1 MQRMTFFPRSARN
14 FALLLPFLFVTPQA
28 TAQVS
33 AVQPAPPSQSLP
45 TPQSL
50 QTSGETPWIYEGSD
64 VPRDREWLWGKM
76 ENGLRY
82 AVRENGVPPGQ
93 VSIRIRIDAGSLHE
107 MESELGFAH
116 LLEHLSFR
124 ESKYLE
130 QGAAIP
136 TWQRLGAT
144 FGSDTN
150 AETSPTHTVYKLDL
164 PNASPEALEESFK
177 LLSGMMRDPVLS
189 SENLAAEVPIVLAEK
204 RERSGPASRVSE
216 RTRETLFA
224 GQRLATRLPI
234 GTEATL
240 TGATAQA
247 IQAFHTRWYRPENT
261 VISVAG
267 DYDPVRFAALVEK
280 YFADWEGK
288 GPHVPA
294 PGFGDPVAPEGADP
308 ANPVAETVVLVEP
321 DMPRTFS
328 YTYLRPWRPVDDTI
342 IYNEGRLADSLA
354 IAIIQRRLES
364 RARNGGS
371 YLFAAVQQDK
381 VSRSADATFVSFR
394 PLSEDWRTPLEEIRA
409 IIADALATPPT
420 QEEIDREA
428 EQYDAAFVS
437 LVEQRDV
444 MPGSSLADEV
454 VDAVDIRE
462 AVAAPETFLQV
473 FRGMKGKVKPHEIL
487 ERTRRLFSAD
497 VIRATYVAHSDGE
510 AASNDVQLALKSGV
524 VANNSARVAASNISF
539 DDLPP
544 VGQPGTIVSRGNNFG
559 LNNVERVEFANGT
572 TALLSDNKNE
582 PGRVAVRM
590 RFGAGYR
597 AFDQADAA
605 YIGLGESALIGSGQG
620 ELGQEEL
627 DRISNGRV
635 MGFDFSIGESSFI
648 FAAQTRDADLDD
660 QLYLFANKLSDPRW
674 DPNPVNRSKAAQE
687 LSYESYATNPG
698 GVLARDLEYYVS
710 NRDSRFKIADPG
722 DLAAVTPE
730 GFRDVWAPVLAQGN
744 VEVLIFGDFDRE
756 RTVETL
762 RHTLG
767 ALPNRTPIPADV
779 LARVPSFP
787 ETGDIVI
794 RQHRG
799 DANQAAAVMAWPT
812 GGGVARL
819 PESRQLEIL
828 TSLFTNRLVDAMR
841 ERAGA
846 SYSPNV
852 STSWP
857 IDLADGGRIMAVA
870 QLRPE
875 DVPVFFSAADA
886 IAKDLAANPPSADE
900 LERATEPLKQLVR
913 RAMTGNTFWL
923 YQMEGSSRDPRR
935 LLTLRTLMSDYSIT
949 TPERMQALA
958 QKYLAS
964 HEGWRLAVIPEGQE
978 LASGN
983 AARTQQVI
991 GR

>member
-1 MQRMTFFPRSARN
+1 MLALYKLSMTSFPRAARH
-14 FALLLPFLFVTPQA
+14 FALLLPLLLVVPQA
-28 TAQVS
+28 AAQ
-33 AVQPAPPSQSLP
+33 QTTSLP
-45 TPQSL
+45 SPQAL

-64 VPRDREWLWGKM
+64 VPQDREWLWGKM
-76 ENGLRY
+76 DNGLRY

-124 ESKYLE
+124 ESKFLE

-164 PNASPEALEESFK
+164 PNATPEALEESFK
-177 LLSGMMRDPVLS
+177 LLSGMMREPVLS
-189 SENLAAEVPIVLAEK
+189 PENLAAEVPIVLAEK
-204 RERSGPASRVSE
+204 RERAGPASRVAEKS
-216 RTRETLFA
+216 RQVLFA
-224 GQRLATRLPI
+224 GQRLANRLPI
-234 GTEATL
+234 GTEETL
-240 TGATAQA
+240 NAATAPA
-247 IQAFHTRWYRPENT
+247 IQAFHDRWYRPENT

-267 DYDPVRFAALVEK
+267 DYNPIRFAALVEK
-280 YFADWEGK
+280 YFGDWKGK
-288 GPHVPA
+288 GPWVPA
-294 PGFGDPVAPEGADP
+294 PDFGDPVAPAGSDP
-308 ANPVAETVVLVEP
+308 ANPVAETAVLVEP
-321 DMPRTFS
+321 DLPRTFS
-328 YTYLRPWRPVDDTI
+328 YAYLRPWRPVDDTI
-342 IYNEGRLADSLA
+342 VYNEGRLADYLA
-354 IAIIQRRLES
+354 VAIIQRRLES

-371 YLFAAVQQDK
+371 FLYAAVQQDK
-381 VSRSADATFVSFR
+381 VSRSADATFVNFR
-394 PLSEDWRTPLEEIRA
+394 PLSNDWQTPLEEIRA
-409 IIADALATPPT
+409 IIADALASPPT

-428 EQYDAAFVS
+428 QQYDAAFVS
-437 LVEQRDV
+437 LVEQRAV

-462 AVAAPETFLQV
+462 AVAAPETFLSV
-473 FRGMKGKVKPHEIL
+473 FRGMKNKVSPQEIL
-487 ERTRRLFSAD
+487 ERSRKLFAGD
-497 VIRATYVAHSDGE
+497 VIRATYTTPSLGE
-510 AASNDVQLALKSGV
+510 ATSADVQLALKTGV
-524 VANNSARVAASNISF
+524 EANGSARLAASTISF

-544 VGQPGTIVSRGNNFG
+544 VGEPGTIVSRTNNFG
-559 LNNVERVEFANGT
+559 LNYVERIEFANGT
-572 TALLSDNKNE
+572 TAILSDNQNE

-597 AFDQADAA
+597 AFDPADAA
-605 YIGLGESALIGSGQG
+605 YIDLGESALIGSGQG
-620 ELGQEEL
+620 QLGQEEL

-635 MGFDFSIGESSFI
+635 MGFDFSIGESEFI
-648 FAAQTRDADLDD
+648 FAAQTRDADIDD
-660 QLYLFANKLSDPRW
+660 QLYLFANKLFDPRW
-674 DPNPVNRSKAAQE
+674 DPNPVNRSKAAFE

-710 NRDSRFKIADPG
+710 DRDDRFKIASPA

-730 GFRDVWAPVLAQGN
+730 GFRDVWAPILAQGD
-744 VEVLIFGDFDRE
+744 VEVLIFGDFNRE
-756 RTVETL
+756 RVVETL
-762 RHTLG
+762 RRTLG
-767 ALPNRTPIPADV
+767 AIPRRTPIPQEV
-779 LARVPSFP
+779 IGRIPSFP
-787 ETGDIVI
+787 DAGETVI
-794 RQHRG
+794 RKHRG
-799 DANQAAAVMAWPT
+799 DGNQAAAVMAWPT
-812 GGGVARL
+812 GGGVGLL

-846 SYSPNV
+846 SYAPNV

-870 QLRPE
+870 QLRPD

-886 IAKDLAANPPSADE
+886 IAKDLAANPPGADE

-913 RAMTGNTFWL
+913 RAMTGNMFWL
-923 YQMEGSSRDPRR
+923 FQMEGSSRDPRR
-935 LLTLRTLMSDYSIT
+935 LLTLRTLMSDYSVT
-949 TPERMQALA
+949 SPERMQALA

-964 HEGWRLAVIPEGQE
+964 REGWKLAVIPEGQE
-978 LASGN
+978 LVSGN
-983 AARTQQVI
+983 MARTEQVI